1 MKMISFSEKICRWG
15 LMCVLFFAVALLNG
29 CAWFQEEFTNVR
41 ASLLEEPE
49 NVAPPTNTAPT
60 LAALSASPNPVGAGK
75 SVVLTAKYE
84 DREAD
89 LQQGLGAISID
100 GAEPLAISFRA
111 IYPSGLLTFSVP
123 ISSYARASSLK
134 MALKVR
140 DDAGNWSNLVSTVVT
155 VE

>member
-1 MKMISFSEKICRWG
+1 MKMIFFSGKIGGRVIVG
-15 LMCVLFFAVALLNG
+15 ALLFAVVILSG
-29 CAWFQEEFTNVR
+29 CADIKTQ
-41 ASLLEEPE
+41 LGQEPE
-49 NVAPPTNTAPT
+49 NVAPLTNTAPT
-60 LAALSASPNPVGAGK
+60 LSTLSASPNPVSAGK
-75 SVVLTAKYE
+75 SVILTAKYA

-100 GAEPLAISFRA
+100 GAEPIAISFRT

-123 ISSYARASSLK
+123 ISSYARASGLN
-134 MALKVR
+134 MALKIR